1 LPAYFSNLIGPTID
15 GTFITATPYTL
26 LGQGKFVKKPFIEG
40 DCKDE
45 GTQFATGYT
54 TPASFAAGV
63 RGSGLYTRS
72 NDTVQELLQL
82 YPDVPADGS

>member
-1 LPAYFSNLIGPTID
+1 M
-15 GTFITATPYTL
+15 
-26 LGQGKFVKKPFIEG
+26 KKPFIEG

-45 GTQFATGYT
+45 GTQFAVGYT
-54 TPASFAAGV
+54 TPDSFVAGV
-63 RGSGLYTRS
+63 RGSGVYTRS